1 MKKSSTRGTLDFL
14 TQSRELSAEE
24 LARVAGGT
32 PSIPIPPP
40 RTDPA
45 QATPSIPIP
54 PPLQ

>member
-1 MKKSSTRGTLDFL
+1 MKKSSTQGTLDFP
-14 TQSRELSAEE
+14 TQSRELSVKE

-40 RTDPA
+40 